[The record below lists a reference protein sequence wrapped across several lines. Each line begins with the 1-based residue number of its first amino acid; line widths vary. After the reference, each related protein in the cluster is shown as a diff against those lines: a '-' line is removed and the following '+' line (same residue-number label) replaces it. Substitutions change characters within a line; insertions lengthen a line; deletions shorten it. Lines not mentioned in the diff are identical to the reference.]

1 MSKPQPVATVPPAIL
16 TAVVGLLLPFI
27 PTITPTEL
35 EDALKHLNKPKKSEI
50 EKPLTRKQP
59 ASLLGISMPTLQRWQ
74 NAGKVHPIKISRRC
88 VRISAASVRELLE
101 S

>member
-1 MSKPQPVATVPPAIL
+1 MPKQPTAVPVPPAIL

-35 EDALKHLNKPKKSEI
+35 EDALKHLGKPKQPEI
-50 EKPLTRKQP
+50 ETPLTRKEA

-88 VRISAASVRELLE
+88 VRISAASVRELLK